1 MKKLKKIIS
10 VLLMLTIVLTLVP
23 SQNVQAAVKLNKK
36 SISLEYHNYT
46 NLKVTGTSK
55 KVTWKSSN
63 KNVVTVNSKGKLF
76 ASGVGTAYVSAKVG
90 NKTYKCKVKTF
101 KKDLTAFDLDL
112 YNTISIGDT
121 ICVIKIASTPS
132 YYTTADLTYTSSNS
146 SVATVDNN
154 GFVHGVSAGTA
165 VITATYGSLSQ
176 SMNITVKS
184 NLTLSDSDLDLYA
197 IPAAGL
203 YGFIK
208 NGYTNV
214 SVIGGY
220 YRTNNGASHR
230 QAILKV
236 RCTDLEFNNCYK
248 WVTCTELDVN
258 NSKWV
263 CVPISSGK
271 YIWTDW
277 FNKCPYNTSVLSSCS
292 ILDVDKINE
301 EYNILYK

>member
-76 ASGVGTAYVSAKVG
+76 ASGVGAAYVSAKVG

-121 ICVIKIASTPS
+121 ICVIKIDSTPS
-132 YYTTADLTYTSSNS
+132 YYTTADLIYTSSNP

-165 VITATYGSLSQ
+165 VITATYGNLSQ

-184 NLTLSDSDLDLYA
+184 PYTVQLSANSYSLVQYKSKYALSEVTIHDINVQYKKDRVVINYLITKNTNSTYTLYQDYPYFSYTYKL
-197 IPAAGL
+197 
-203 YGFIK
+203 K
-208 NGYTNV
+208 N
-214 SVIGGY
+214 
-220 YRTNNGASHR
+220 
-230 QAILKV
+230 
-236 RCTDLEFNNCYK
+236 
-248 WVTCTELDVN
+248 
-258 NSKWV
+258 
-263 CVPISSGK
+263 SSGVLIENSFITEQIAVGETVQGSNTIF
-271 YIWTDW
+271 YSELTPNETYT
-277 FNKCPYNTSVLSSCS
+277 FSFANK
-292 ILDVDKINE
+292 
-301 EYNILYK
+301 